1 MKMLAGAYLDD
12 TTATLVMPT
21 LGVETLEFK
30 EQKQEV
36 DDPNQGFRSRLSRGS
51 TRSVTGT
58 GTALIIRIVALN
70 DAAPAASEAICPNK
84 PLVPNPHLNGTAMI
98 KA

>member
-1 MKMLAGAYLDD
+1 
-12 TTATLVMPT
+12 MPT

-30 EQKQEV
+30 EQKQDV

-70 DAAPAASEAICPNK
+70 DAALK